1 MRRLLSIVRL
11 TLANAIR
18 MKVAIVIIVF
28 LAIVVPTLPFVL
40 KTDDTQKGH
49 VQITLT
55 YGLGMVFLLLVVMTV
70 FTGSASIS
78 NEKMGGQLQLLDTKP
93 IHRWQ
98 IILGKWLG
106 IMVLNAAL
114 VVVLGGATFGLTR
127 FIGRASAGTPEEQT
141 DLRNSV
147 FTARVSIQ
155 PELPEGIQERVNEE
169 FETRKK
175 EGRIPESYKVRDR
188 DGNIKAGEYEEEE
201 YKADLAELARKRL
214 GVVPFRTV
222 KIWEFKGIKIDPAQK
237 ENVAYLQYEVSTTEV
252 RRDRMFQGLWVVG
265 DRDSPTEPFHQYV
278 EETTGSPHEL
288 AFPVRYIQPDG
299 TVDVS
304 FHNYTM
310 SDDEQRGINAV
321 FNPNEGL
328 ELMYKRTGFFSNYV
342 RYSLLVLT
350 VLGFAAMLSVVC
362 SSFMSFPVAALL
374 TFSIILNSYGLGTFK
389 EFAYARDPSVIPT
402 TGQRVRKETGKVIY
416 KVLSHTMPDLSKYS
430 MLSNLNSG
438 RYIPATL
445 VLHGVGVLV
454 LLFGGIVYIV
464 GCFIFSR
471 EELGV

>member
-1 MRRLLSIVRL
+1 MRKLLSIVRL

-55 YGLGMVFLLLVVMTV
+55 YGLGMVFLLLMVMTV

-93 IHRWQ
+93 IRRWQ

-106 IMVLNAAL
+106 IMVLNTAL
-114 VVVLGGATFGLTR
+114 VIFLAGATFGLTR
-127 FIGRASAGTPEEQT
+127 FIGRASAGTPEEQA

-147 FTARVSIQ
+147 LTARVSIK
-155 PELPEGIQERVNEE
+155 PEVPEGIRERVNEE
-169 FETRKK
+169 YETRKK
-175 EGRIPESYKVRDR
+175 EGRIPDAYRIRDR
-188 DGNIKAGEYEEEE
+188 EGNFKAGEYKEQE
-201 YKADLAELARKRL
+201 YKEDLTQLELKRL
-214 GVVPFRTV
+214 GVVPYRTI
-222 KIWEFKGIKIDPAQK
+222 KIWEFNGIRVAQAQK
-237 ENVAYLQYEVSTTEV
+237 ENVAYLKYEVSTTEA
-252 RRDRMFQGLWVVG
+252 RRDRMFQGRWVVG
-265 DRDSPTEPFHQYV
+265 DRNSPTEPFHQYV
-278 EETTGSPHEL
+278 EETTRSPHEL
-288 AFPVRYIQPDG
+288 AFPVRYIKPDG

-304 FHNYTM
+304 FHNYTA
-310 SDDEQRGINAV
+310 SDDGQRGINVV
-321 FNPNEGL
+321 FNPDEGL
-328 ELMYKRTGFFSNYV
+328 ELMYKRTGFLSNYV

-350 VLGFAAMLSVVC
+350 ILGFAAMLSVVC

-402 TGQRVRKETGKVIY
+402 TGQTVRKEAGKVIY
-416 KVLSHTMPDLSKYS
+416 KILSHAMPNLGNYS

-445 VLHGVGVLV
+445 VLRGVGVIV
-454 LLFGGIVYIV
+454 LLFGGIVYMF

-471 EELGV
+471 EELGA